1 MRDRQED
8 WRQTDTGEGE
18 SRPLCQVQSTGRRKR
33 GRDSDGVQ
41 REKKKRPRERDK
53 PPSNQRQLGAEKSWW
68 QERLVPDKRMCVDG
82 FHSPV
87 AYCKVSMLLTR
98 RVSIRLIFPAEIS
111 GCPQDKFQ
119 PNCDFKMTASC
130 MFMFSNMSTWA
141 IRSHLG
147 GNNEHIDSGLRIRL
161 QSDPPENS
169 KIPTI

>member
-8 WRQTDTGEGE
+8 RRQTDTGEGRADHCVKYRAQAE
-18 SRPLCQVQSTGRRKR
+18 GREAEIVMGYKEKR
-33 GRDSDGVQ
+33 
-41 REKKKRPRERDK
+41 KKRPRERDK
-53 PPSNQRQLGAEKSWW
+53 PPSNQRQLGAEKFWW

-87 AYCKVSMLLTR
+87 PYCKVSMLLTR

-111 GCPQDKFQ
+111 GCLQDKFQ

-130 MFMFSNMSTWA
+130 MFTFSNMSAWA
-141 IRSHLG
+141 IWSHLG
-147 GNNEHIDSGLRIRL
+147 GNNEHIDSGSCIRL